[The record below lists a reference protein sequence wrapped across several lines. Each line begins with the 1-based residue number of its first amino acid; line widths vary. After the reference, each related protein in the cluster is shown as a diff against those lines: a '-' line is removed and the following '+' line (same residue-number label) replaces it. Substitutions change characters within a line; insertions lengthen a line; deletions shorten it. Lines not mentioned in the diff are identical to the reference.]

1 MKKRV
6 IAIVV
11 MVALVMSMVACGSTQ
26 AQPVQESTP
35 ATKTETAAEP
45 AEETKVETPVVTEEP
60 KAEESEVKEE
70 PAAEVSVE
78 PVEEESD
85 IIDGIDFSSY
95 NNEGEYENLDAIIK
109 EQNYDSLKA
118 VVIDGEEQVVRNILS
133 DGDSI
138 VIEAREFCILRY
150 YAPKE
155 VSRLE
160 QIGPGACADFSS
172 DKEFS
177 ALAIWDSVTLP
188 LEKGENVPIGIKVT
202 YADGSEETLE
212 LNATIK

>member
-11 MVALVMSMVACGSTQ
+11 MVALVISMVACGSTQ

-35 ATKTETAAEP
+35 APKAETAAEP

-60 KAEESEVKEE
+60 KAEESEIKKE
-70 PAAEVSVE
+70 PAAESVE
-78 PVEEESD
+78 ENSD

-95 NNEGEYENLDAIIK
+95 NNEGEYKKLDAIIK

-118 VVIDGEEQVVRNILS
+118 VVVDGKEQVVRNILS

-188 LEKGENVPIGIKVT
+188 LEKGENVSIGIKVT

>member
-1 MKKRV
+1 MKKKV

-11 MVALVMSMVACGSTQ
+11 MVALVMSLVACNSTQ
-26 AQPVQESTP
+26 AQPVQESTLAP
-35 ATKTETAAEP
+35 KTETAAKSV
-45 AEETKVETPVVTEEP
+45 EETKVETPAVTEEP
-60 KAEESEVKEE
+60 KAEE
-70 PAAEVSVE
+70 PAAESVE
-78 PVEEESD
+78 ENSD
-85 IIDGIDFSSY
+85 IIDGIDFASY
-95 NNEGEYENLDAIIK
+95 NNEGKYENLDAIIK

-118 VVIDGEEQVVRNILS
+118 VVVDGEEQVVRNILS

-160 QIGPGACADFSS
+160 QIGPGAFGDVSS
-172 DKEFS
+172 LKS
-177 ALAIWDSVTLP
+177 SVAVAIWDSVTLP
-188 LEKGENVPIGIKVT
+188 LEKGENVSIGIKVT
-202 YADGSEETLE
+202 YADGTEETLE